1 MLAPEGVCCLIELPA
16 DWFSNDSEALSRG
29 ITHANNSRVENTP
42 TQEAF
47 RRDAKPNREERS
59 ELSKLSREYIES
71 ALRVVDDC
79 IAAGEHRLFEHV
91 KLMERL
97 KDSGTESN
105 MTMAHRLRKNLEAG
119 LLRSRA
125 RREELL
131 KDLEQ
136 D

>member
-1 MLAPEGVCCLIELPA
+1 M
-16 DWFSNDSEALSRG
+16 
-29 ITHANNSRVENTP
+29 
-42 TQEAF
+42 
-47 RRDAKPNREERS
+47 
-59 ELSKLSREYIES
+59 
-71 ALRVVDDC
+71 RVVDDC

-97 KDSGTESN
+97 KDSGTKNN
-105 MTMAHRLRKNLEAG
+105 MTVAHRLRKNLEAG